1 MTLEELYNEHQKEVK
16 GGYALTKVGSYI
28 RERNFVPGRGHSN
41 GYLFVAEA
49 PGTAED
55 ATEEPL
61 VGDSGKLLR
70 KILGEL
76 DFPRP
81 NFFTNVWK
89 WQPPR
94 NRTPTMAEISRGIQ
108 VLVPEIRLVSPHTII
123 LLGNTANRA
132 LFPNSRLLRGV
143 LYEHGSYRFMATYHP
158 GYLLAYRNPQKV
170 SVFKEHLRLA
180 VKGG

>member
-1 MTLEELYNEHQKEVK
+1 MTLEELYETHQKEVK
-16 GGYALTKVGSYI
+16 GGYALTKTGSYI
-28 RERNFVPGRGHSN
+28 KERNFVPGSGHGT
-41 GYLFVAEA
+41 GYCFVAEA

-55 ATEEPL
+55 ALEEPL
-61 VGDSGKLLR
+61 VGDSGKLFR

-76 DFPRP
+76 DFPGP
-81 NFFTNVWK
+81 TFFTNVWK

-94 NRTPTMAEISRGIQ
+94 NRAPTMAEISRGIQ
-108 VLVPEIRLVSPHTII
+108 LLVPEIRLVAPHTII

-132 LFPNSRLLRGV
+132 LFPNSRLLRGT

-158 GYLLAYRNPQKV
+158 GYLLPYRNPQKV
-170 SVFKEHLRLA
+170 PVFKEHLLAA